1 MLFQEQYKTDRKKT
15 QHPTERRRQQKS
27 DDKRQKEELKRFK
40 QEENETR
47 LEIQR
52 AEQHRMDE
60 DEEWR
65 ENETRIK
72 EEDRRK
78 LNHGS
83 NKSRRQKEE
92 ATQDR
97 EQLSSKSED
106 SPHPAAK
113 SSGSTPKVSKNP
125 QPSRSKTDPADLDER
140 RLSLSDA
147 HVYEQAAASLDAQRL
162 VSDLASCKICG
173 RSFVQDR
180 LKKHQEACAKVHKP
194 RKEFDSA
201 KKRVEGTDL
210 AKYAGKSRRREPPVS
225 RAAETLFVC
234 LSVRLSVRLS
244 AFSYVHL
251 SVCLSVGLSF
261 RPCV

>member
-27 DDKRQKEELKRFK
+27 DDQRQKEELKRFK

-83 NKSRRQKEE
+83 TKSRRQKEE

-113 SSGSTPKVSKNP
+113 SSGNTPKVSKNP

-147 HVYEQAAASLDAQRL
+147 HVYEQAAASLDAQGL

-225 RAAETLFVC
+225 RAVETLFVC